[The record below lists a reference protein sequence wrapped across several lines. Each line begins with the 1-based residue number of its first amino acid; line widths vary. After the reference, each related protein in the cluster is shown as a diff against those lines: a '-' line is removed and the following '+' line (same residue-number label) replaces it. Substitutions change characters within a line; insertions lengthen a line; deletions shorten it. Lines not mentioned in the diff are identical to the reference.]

1 MAERLPTPPAHA
13 TEVLRVWAQQDGQ
26 LVVVLT
32 PSWEEPEAWGLV
44 LADIARHVARAY
56 EQSKGAAQQKTLDAV
71 LGLFAA
77 EMANPTDDPK
87 GGLVS

>member
-1 MAERLPTPPAHA
+1 MADLQSMPPANA

-26 LVVVLT
+26 LVVTLT
-32 PSWEEPEAWGLV
+32 PSWDEPGAWGLV

-56 EQSKGAAQQKTLDAV
+56 QQSKGTSEQETLDAV

-77 EMANPTDDPK
+77 EMVNPTDEPE

>member
-1 MAERLPTPPAHA
+1 MVDRLPTPPANA
-13 TEVLRVWAQQDGQ
+13 AEVLRVWAAQDGQ
-26 LVVVLT
+26 LVVALT

-56 EQSKGAAQQKTLDAV
+56 QKAKGTAQEETLDAV

-77 EMANPTDDPK
+77 EMANPTDDPD

>member
-1 MAERLPTPPAHA
+1 MADRLPTPPANA
-13 TEVLRVWAQQDGQ
+13 TEVLRVWAEQDGQ
-26 LVVVLT
+26 LVVALT
-32 PSWEEPEAWGLV
+32 PRWEEPEAWGLV

-56 EQSKGAAQQKTLDAV
+56 QTSKGTAQQETLDAV

-77 EMANPTDDPK
+77 EMANPTDDAE

>member
-1 MAERLPTPPAHA
+1 MVDRLPTPPANA
-13 TEVLRVWAQQDGQ
+13 AEVLRVWAAQDGQ
-26 LVVVLT
+26 LVVALT
-32 PSWEEPEAWGLV
+32 PNWEEPEAWGLV

-56 EQSKGAAQQKTLDAV
+56 QKARGTTQEEILDAV

-77 EMANPTDDPK
+77 EMANPTDDPD